1 MRSNLKK
8 LRKKHNLSVS
18 DIARKLNISTSFY
31 YKIESGDRNPTM
43 LLAKQIC
50 NIIHANV
57 DEIFFDSSSDR
68 ESNITEI
75 EQQESA

>member
-18 DIARKLNISTSFY
+18 DIARKLEISTSFY

-50 NIIHANV
+50 NIIHTNV
-57 DEIFFDSSSDR
+57 DEIFFDSSLDG
-68 ESNITEI
+68 ESNTTDI
-75 EQQESA
+75 EEQESA